1 MSAHETPDERFVHNS
16 QQVKDISK
24 QEPVTDEKA
33 DILNGSS
40 DSEHGEYHR
49 SFSTRQVHLIS
60 LSANVG
66 SGLFIGTGKAL
77 ATGGPG
83 SMLLAYMTAGIGC
96 WANLHTLAEMT
107 IAFPTSGNY
116 IDYAGRWVD
125 PAIAFGAGF
134 AEWLGWVATFAAEGV
149 FFIVLV
155 DFWAEGA
162 VPNAALLT
170 IFLVISYAVFM
181 MPNTVFAWLQYIG
194 ALVKIFLF
202 ILLIILSIAVIGGA
216 GPQGFVHHGE
226 YWTDFPAFKNGFAG
240 FANSALLA
248 MWAVGDQVF
257 VGVMGGEAQNPRYSM
272 AHAANLVPFRV
283 NFMYLSTVTFVSLL
297 VPSDHSRLLGG
308 GDSTASP
315 FIIAVQQVGISG
327 IPHLFNICMIVT
339 ILAIGLEGVYLSS
352 RILRE
357 MALQKLIPEFIANVD
372 SEGRPRWSLFIT
384 TTLGTILTYM
394 SLTADGN
401 KALDWFISIT
411 STSFFMNWAI
421 VAITSIRFRAALK
434 AQNDPLF
441 SEAYAWKVK
450 LWPAGPVVVLAIV
463 CLMLACCI
471 LAGAFPL
478 DSDGFT
484 AYNFFQYMIGLII
497 IFTFTLAYKLIFK
510 TPWRD
515 PATADLV
522 TRRRPLTVEELEQL
536 DRYYEKPRWRRI
548 GTYLKVW

>member
-1 MSAHETPDERFVHNS
+1 MAANGMPDERFVQS
-16 QQVKDISK
+16 SDQVKDISK
-24 QEPVTDEKA
+24 QEPITDEKA

-40 DSEHGEYHR
+40 ESEHGEYRR

-83 SMLLAYMTAGIGC
+83 SMLLAYLTAGIGC

-226 YWTDFPAFKNGFAG
+226 YWTDLPAFKNGFAG

-327 IPHLFNICMIVT
+327 IPHLFNICMIIT

-357 MALQKLIPEFIANVD
+357 MALQKLVPEFIANVD

-421 VAITSIRFRAALK
+421 VAITSIRFRAALR

-497 IFTFTLAYKLIFK
+497 IFTFTLGYKLIFK

-536 DRYYEKPRWRRI
+536 DHHYEMPRWRRV

>member
-1 MSAHETPDERFVHNS
+1 MSNPGGQTQGLPLNAEAPKE
-16 QQVKDISK
+16 ISK
-24 QEPVTDEKA
+24 EEPVA
-33 DILNGSS
+33 DNKSELLAGTSE
-40 DSEHGEYHR
+40 EHGEYHR

-60 LSANVG
+60 LSSNVG
-66 SGLFIGTGKAL
+66 SGLFIGNGKAL
-77 ATGGPG
+77 ASGGPA
-83 SMLLAYMTAGIGC
+83 SMILAYLTAGIGC

-155 DFWAEGA
+155 NFWAEGA
-162 VPNAALLT
+162 VPEGALLT
-170 IFLVISYAVFM
+170 IFLVISYVVFL
-181 MPNTVFAWLQYIG
+181 MPNNVFAWLQYVG
-194 ALVKIFLF
+194 ALVKVFLF
-202 ILLIILSIAVIGGA
+202 VLLIILSCAVIGGA

-226 YWTDFPAFKNGFAG
+226 YWTDLPAFKNGFAG
-240 FANSALLA
+240 FANAALLA
-248 MWAVGDQVF
+248 MWAVGDQIF

-283 NFMYLSTVTFVSLL
+283 DFILL
-297 VPSDHSRLLGG
+297 VPSNHPRLLGG

-315 FIIAVQQVGISG
+315 FIIAVQQVGIAG
-327 IPHLFNICMIVT
+327 IPHLFNVCMIVT
-339 ILAIGLEGVYLSS
+339 IMAIGLEAIYLSS

-372 SEGRPRWSLFIT
+372 NQGRPRWSLFIT
-384 TTLGTILTYM
+384 STLGTILTW
-394 SLTADGN
+394 LTHDVAGGER
-401 KALDWFISIT
+401 ALDWFISIT

-421 VAITSIRFRAALK
+421 VALTSFRFRAALR

-441 SEAYAWKVK
+441 SEAYAWKVNF
-450 LWPAGPVVVLAIV
+450 WPLGPMVVLCICV
-463 CLMLACCI
+463 LMLACCI

-478 DSDGFT
+478 NSNHFT

-497 IFTFTLAYKLIFK
+497 ICTFTVAYKLIYK

-522 TRRRPLTVEELEQL
+522 TRRRPLTVEELEHL
-536 DRYYEKPRWRRI
+536 DRHFEKPLWRRI
-548 GTYLKVW
+548 GTYAKVW